1 MCGYVR
7 ISAAAACGSQRCQI
21 PLKLECQAVV
31 GHPAWVPGM
40 NPTSPQDSK
49 PSQPPRKLSSPW
61 MLT

>member
-31 GHPAWVPGM
+31 GYPAWVPDFSAG
-40 NPTSPQDSK
+40 Q
-49 PSQPPRKLSSPW
+49 QALSATEQA
-61 MLT
+61 L